1 MKVTLIKAFKTLKP
15 GVHDLP
21 DNMVARLKKY
31 GYVEQPKQAVKEEKV
46 QEVIEVKPK
55 AKTKAKKKTKE
66 LKAAYE
72 TKDE

>member
-1 MKVTLIKAFKTLKP
+1 MKVRLVKAFRTLKP

-21 DNMVARLKKY
+21 DTLVARLKKY

-55 AKTKAKKKTKE
+55 AKTRAKKKTTKE
-66 LKAAYE
+66 EKVAY
-72 TKDE
+72 TKSE